1 MSPLNLN
8 FHGATLA
15 PGDLVK
21 PAAFYDLS
29 SGAVRF
35 WVLVDEHFVGAT
47 VRRETLHYRYSAHNT
62 DDDPLL
68 TFQAH
73 TDELEGIVRRRVASG
88 SREPVMLRDHD
99 LMAG

>member
-1 MSPLNLN
+1 M
-8 FHGATLA
+8 
-15 PGDLVK
+15 K

-29 SGAVRF
+29 SGTIRF
-35 WVLVDEHFVGAT
+35 WVLVGEQFVGAT
-47 VRRETLHYRYSAHNT
+47 VRRESLHYRYSPHNT
-62 DDDPLL
+62 NDDPLQ

-73 TDELEGIVRRRVASG
+73 TDELEGIVRRRVAGG